1 MKIPKR
7 EIVLNKDNMSSCSSI
22 EIICADRAVD
32 HHHHNIQQLNKDNE
46 V

>member
-1 MKIPKR
+1 MKIPER
-7 EIVLNKDNMSSCSSI
+7 ETVFNKDNMSSCSSI

-32 HHHHNIQQLNKDNE
+32 HHHHNIHQLKKDNK